1 MNIKEIV
8 VTPAMAKAL
17 LLKNT
22 NNRTLREHQTR
33 YLARE
38 LERDA
43 WITNLDPIAV
53 STEGVLLNGQHR
65 LSAIVRANKAAKV
78 LFTDDADPSVFPV
91 TDRGLGRTVADATGL
106 TNGLVADAVLIAYF
120 LTGDR
125 ARIPVDKIQDIVEW
139 WKPTHDALQ
148 EAART
153 RNVLCLSNAS
163 VRLGFGLRWAV
174 EAAPANRKYVLDQY
188 GAMILGE
195 PDRLSKATFKT
206 WQKLMGRRAGRG
218 SVGTKTER
226 MMLACDVFFAMRP
239 GHADKDPYSTRMD
252 QRMDE
257 MADWLSR
264 TEEAYL
270 AAPKGDHPYLYGRQ
284 KLAPK
289 PVIIAGSDDAPAE
302 AAVATK
308 RGVGR
313 PQKQIDLTAN

>member
-8 VTPAMAKAL
+8 MTPAMAKAL

-22 NNRTLREHQTR
+22 NNRSLREHQTQ

-38 LERDA
+38 LKRDA

-91 TDRGLGRTVADATGL
+91 IDRGLGRTVADATGL
-106 TNGLVADAVLIAYF
+106 TNSLVADAVLIAYF

-125 ARIPVDKIQDIVEW
+125 ARVPVDKIQDIVEW

-148 EAART
+148 EAARS
-153 RNVLCLSNAS
+153 RNVLYLSNAS

-174 EAAPANRKYVLDQY
+174 ETAPANRKYVLDQY
-188 GAMILGE
+188 SAMVLGE

-206 WQKLMGRRAGRG
+206 WQKLMGRRPGKGA
-218 SVGTKTER
+218 VGTKLNR
-226 MMLACDVFFAMRP
+226 MMVACEIFFTMRP
-239 GHADKDPYSTRMD
+239 GQANKDPYNANMD
-252 QRMDE
+252 QRMEE
-257 MADWLSR
+257 MADWLAR

-270 AAPKGDHPYLYGRQ
+270 AAPKGDHPYLYGRTP
-284 KLAPK
+284 PK
-289 PVIIAGSDDAPAE
+289 PIIIAGSNDTPAE
-302 AAVATK
+302 AVVVTK
-308 RGVGR
+308 RVGR
-313 PQKQIDLTAN
+313 PKKQIDLTAN

>member
-148 EAART
+148 EAAHSPKCPLPLQRIGSAWV
-153 RNVLCLSNAS
+153 RAAMGCGGGAS
-163 VRLGFGLRWAV
+163 QPQVCF
-174 EAAPANRKYVLDQY
+174 
-188 GAMILGE
+188 
-195 PDRLSKATFKT
+195 
-206 WQKLMGRRAGRG
+206 G
-218 SVGTKTER
+218 SVWR
-226 MMLACDVFFAMRP
+226 DDP
-239 GHADKDPYSTRMD
+239 G
-252 QRMDE
+252 
-257 MADWLSR
+257 
-264 TEEAYL
+264 
-270 AAPKGDHPYLYGRQ
+270 G
-284 KLAPK
+284 
-289 PVIIAGSDDAPAE
+289 AGSVE
-302 AAVATK
+302 
-308 RGVGR
+308 
-313 PQKQIDLTAN
+313 